1 MLYYMLN
8 VKFAYPSCLQH
19 RSIISKNMI
28 LEVAQSII
36 LNLRQ
41 NRQYLFENN
50 SKIKLNKENLNVIS
64 VMTLI
69 INSYCFKCKSIEKLE
84 KIPIMRRLILLWFQK
99 SMFLILSLILEFIMT
114 FEQKF
119 GSRQNII
126 LRQTTCILYLFLHA
140 SFQPSSCLNFPIASI
155 SEQFLYTVLLNISC
169 LQ

>member
-1 MLYYMLN
+1 MLN

-69 INSYCFKCKSIEKLE
+69 INSYNKCFKCKSIEILE
-84 KIPIMRRLILLWFQK
+84 KITIMRRLILL
-99 SMFLILSLILEFIMT
+99 
-114 FEQKF
+114 
-119 GSRQNII
+119 
-126 LRQTTCILYLFLHA
+126 
-140 SFQPSSCLNFPIASI
+140 
-155 SEQFLYTVLLNISC
+155 
-169 LQ
+169 

>member
-1 MLYYMLN
+1 
-8 VKFAYPSCLQH
+8 
-19 RSIISKNMI
+19 MI

-50 SKIKLNKENLNVIS
+50 SKIKLNKENLNFIS

-69 INSYCFKCKSIEKLE
+69 INSYNKCFKCKSIEIFK
-84 KIPIMRRLILLWFQK
+84 KITIMRRLILLWFQK

-155 SEQFLYTVLLNISC
+155 SEQFLYTVLLNLSC

>member
-1 MLYYMLN
+1 
-8 VKFAYPSCLQH
+8 
-19 RSIISKNMI
+19 MI

-64 VMTLI
+64 VMALI
-69 INSYCFKCKSIEKLE
+69 INSYNLWQNKCFKCKSIEILE
-84 KIPIMRRLILLWFQK
+84 KITIMRRLILLWFQK